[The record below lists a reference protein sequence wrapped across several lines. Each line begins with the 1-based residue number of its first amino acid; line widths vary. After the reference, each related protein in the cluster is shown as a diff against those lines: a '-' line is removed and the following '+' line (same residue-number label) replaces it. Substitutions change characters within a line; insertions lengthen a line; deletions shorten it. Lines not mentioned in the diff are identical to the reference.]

1 MKSVAYVLLDYYI
14 RVRISTDDFRWKL
27 RIFVIN
33 HWNDFSLNGCPTRTC
48 LSITLTLAFPIRN
61 IIKTHCLLLDYLPV
75 SIVNCHEIIISP
87 TFLRKIFSYN
97 VIVNILGIR
106 TFSHAA
112 LEIIHAYELW
122 GISFSSGNRLSA
134 LCIRAM
140 LTERYAYVSHSCLL
154 FSLEFL

>member
-1 MKSVAYVLLDYYI
+1 MTSAWTV
-14 RVRISTDDFRWKL
+14 VRLGLVYQFFKL
-27 RIFVIN
+27 VYQF
-33 HWNDFSLNGCPTRTC
+33 
-48 LSITLTLAFPIRN
+48 TLAFLIRN
-61 IIKTHCLLLDYLPV
+61 IIKTHCLLLDYIPVFYLFVCFFLAHSCRIWLYLPV

-134 LCIRAM
+134 LYIRAM

-154 FSLEFL
+154 FSSEFL